1 MTALVTKP
9 IGQLHLAPG
18 SLVTI
23 PDVTWSEFE
32 AILAERAHHS
42 HGRIVYYQGT
52 LEIMVPL
59 PEHER
64 PKELISDIVK
74 TLLKKQRIPYEP
86 FGSTTFKQLGT
97 AGVEPD
103 ACFYIQNAPQIIGRR
118 RLQPGDPPPDLAI
131 ESDVTS
137 KTTID
142 AYTAIGVPEVWIFDS
157 GHLKIFVLQANRY
170 VETNQSTI
178 FPRLP
183 IVDIVNKTVE
193 RSWKIGSYQALL
205 EFEDTVLTTLNKPAD

>member
-18 SLVTI
+18 SVVTV
-23 PDVTWSEFE
+23 PNVTWSEFE
-32 AILAERAHHS
+32 AILTERSRHS
-42 HGRIVYYQGT
+42 HGRIAYYQGT

-74 TLLKKQRIPYEP
+74 ALLKKQRIPYEP

-97 AGVEPD
+97 AGIEPD

-137 KTTID
+137 KTVIE

-157 GHLKIFVLQANRY
+157 GNLKIFMLKAGSY
-170 VETNQSTI
+170 VETDTSPT
-178 FPRLP
+178 FPDLP
-183 IVDIVNKTVE
+183 IIDIVNRTVA
-193 RSWKIGSYQALL
+193 RSWKIGSYQALI
-205 EFEDTVLTTLNKPAD
+205 EFEETVLTTL

>member
-74 TLLKKQRIPYEP
+74 ALLKKQRIPYEP

-103 ACFYIQNAPQIIGRR
+103 ACFYIQNAPQIIGLR

-157 GHLKIFVLQANRY
+157 GHLKIFVLQANSY
-170 VETNQSTI
+170 VEKNQSII
-178 FPRLP
+178 FSSLP

-193 RSWKIGSYQALL
+193 RSWKIGSYQAFL

>member
-18 SLVTI
+18 SVVTI
-23 PDVTWSEFE
+23 PDVTWPEFE
-32 AILAERAHHS
+32 AILTERAQHR
-42 HGRIVYYQGT
+42 HGRIAYYQGT

-74 TLLKKQRIPYEP
+74 ALLKKQRIPYEP

-97 AGVEPD
+97 AGIEPD
-103 ACFYIQNAPQIIGRR
+103 ACFYIQNASQIIGRR
-118 RLQPGDPPPDLAI
+118 RLEPGDPPPDLAI

-142 AYTAIGVPEVWIFDS
+142 AYMAISVPEVWIFDS
-157 GHLKIFVLQANRY
+157 GYLKIFVLQSGSY
-170 VETNQSTI
+170 IETDTSPT
-178 FPRLP
+178 FPDIP
-183 IVDIVNKTVE
+183 IVEIITKAVK
-193 RSWKIGSYQALL
+193 RSWKVGSYQALI
-205 EFEDTVLTTLNKPAD
+205 EFEETVLNTL

>member
-18 SLVTI
+18 SVVTI

-32 AILAERAHHS
+32 AILTERAHRS
-42 HGRIVYYQGT
+42 YGRIAYYQGT

-74 TLLKKQRIPYEP
+74 ALLKKQRIPYEP

-97 AGVEPD
+97 AGIEPD
-103 ACFYIQNAPQIIGRR
+103 ACFYIQNASKIIGRR

-142 AYTAIGVPEVWIFDS
+142 AYTAIGVPEVWIFDN
-157 GHLKIFVLQANRY
+157 GNLKIFALQAGSY
-170 VETNQSTI
+170 IETNVSPT
-178 FPRLP
+178 FPN
-183 IVDIVNKTVE
+183 ISIIDIVTKTVD
-193 RSWKIGSYQALL
+193 RSWKIGSYQAMT
-205 EFEDTVLTTLNKPAD
+205 EFEETVLTTL

>member
-18 SLVTI
+18 SVVTI

-32 AILAERAHHS
+32 AILTERAHRS
-42 HGRIVYYQGT
+42 HGRIAYYQGT

-74 TLLKKQRIPYEP
+74 ALLKKQRIPYEP

-97 AGVEPD
+97 AGIEPD
-103 ACFYIQNAPQIIGRR
+103 ACFYIQNASKIIGRR

-142 AYTAIGVPEVWIFDS
+142 AYTAIGVPEVWIFDN
-157 GHLKIFVLQANRY
+157 GNLKIFALQAGSY
-170 VETNQSTI
+170 IETNVSPT
-178 FPRLP
+178 FPN
-183 IVDIVNKTVE
+183 ISIIDIVTKTVD
-193 RSWKIGSYQALL
+193 RSWKIGSYQAMT
-205 EFEDTVLTTLNKPAD
+205 EFEETVLTTL

>member
-18 SLVTI
+18 SVVTI
-23 PDVTWSEFE
+23 PGVTWREFE
-32 AILAERAHHS
+32 AILTERSHHK
-42 HGRIVYYQGT
+42 HGRIAYYQGT

-74 TLLKKQRIPYEP
+74 ALLKKQRIPYEP

-97 AGVEPD
+97 AGIEPD
-103 ACFYIQNAPQIIGRR
+103 ACFYIQNASQIIGRR

-157 GHLKIFVLQANRY
+157 GHLRVYMLQENSY
-170 VETNQSTI
+170 METDRSPI
-178 FPRLP
+178 FPNIP
-183 IVDIVNKTVE
+183 IMDIVSKTVE

-205 EFEDTVLTTLNKPAD
+205 EFEENVLENL

>member
-18 SLVTI
+18 SVVTI

-42 HGRIVYYQGT
+42 HGRIAYYQGT

-74 TLLKKQRIPYEP
+74 ALLKKQRIPYEP

-97 AGVEPD
+97 AGIEPD
-103 ACFYIQNAPQIIGRR
+103 ACFYIQNADQIIGRR
-118 RLQPGDPPPDLAI
+118 RLQPDDPPPDLAI

-142 AYTAIGVPEVWIFDS
+142 AYTAIGVPEVWIFNS
-157 GHLKIFVLQANRY
+157 GFLKIFVLQENSY
-170 VETNQSTI
+170 VETNTSPT
-178 FPRLP
+178 FPEIP
-183 IVDIVNKTVE
+183 IVDIVNRTVA
-193 RSWKIGSYQALL
+193 RSWKIGSYQALI
-205 EFEDTVLTTLNKPAD
+205 EFEDTVLKTLKSK

>member
-18 SLVTI
+18 SVVTI

-32 AILAERAHHS
+32 AILAEREHDR

-52 LEIMVPL
+52 LQIMVPL

-74 TLLKKQRIPYEP
+74 ALLKKQRIPYEP

-97 AGVEPD
+97 AGIEPD
-103 ACFYIQNAPQIIGRR
+103 ACFYIQNADKIIGRR
-118 RLQPGDPPPDLAI
+118 RLQPSDPPPDLAI

-157 GHLKIFVLQANRY
+157 GNLQIFVLRDGSY
-170 VETNQSTI
+170 LETDNSPL
-178 FPRLP
+178 FPNIP
-183 IVDIVNKTVE
+183 IIDIVTHTVG
-193 RSWKIGSYQALL
+193 RSWKIGSYQALI
-205 EFEDTVLTTLNKPAD
+205 EFEETVLTTLEKPGG

>member
-1 MTALVTKP
+1 MSALITKP

-18 SLVTI
+18 SVVTI
-23 PDVTWSEFE
+23 PNVTWSEFE
-32 AILAERAHHS
+32 AILDERTHRS
-42 HGRIVYYQGT
+42 HGRIAYHQGT

-74 TLLKKQRIPYEP
+74 ALLKKQRIPYEP

-97 AGVEPD
+97 AGIEPD
-103 ACFYIQNAPQIIGRR
+103 ACFYIQNASEIIGRR

-157 GHLKIFVLQANRY
+157 GNLKIFVLQTDGYIQADK
-170 VETNQSTI
+170 SPI
-178 FPRLP
+178 FPEIP
-183 IVDIVNKTVE
+183 IVDIVTHTVE
-193 RSWKIGSYQALL
+193 RSWKVGSYQALI
-205 EFEDTVLTTLNKPAD
+205 EFEETVLTTI